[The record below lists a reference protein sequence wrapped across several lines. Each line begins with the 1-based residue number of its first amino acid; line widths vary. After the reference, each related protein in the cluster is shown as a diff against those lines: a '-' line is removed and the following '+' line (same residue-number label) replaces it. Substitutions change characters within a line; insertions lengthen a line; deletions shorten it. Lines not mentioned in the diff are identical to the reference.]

1 MPSYT
6 VAELAEQVSGT
17 VEGDSGRRIEGLA
30 SVSRAGFSDLTFV
43 TAEKYRRLLEGVSPG
58 AALVPVDM
66 AIERGEVT
74 LIRVEDPQLALSR
87 LTGLFFPDPEVDA
100 SIAATAQIGR
110 RVTLGER
117 VAIGPHV
124 VIGDDA
130 AIGDGTRIGPLTV
143 IGAEARIGLEC
154 RVADSCSVG
163 EKVRIGDRVRLHP
176 GVRLGTDGF
185 GYAQGPEGVVKM
197 PQVGGCILG
206 DDVEVGANS
215 TIDRGSFGD
224 TVVGDR
230 TKIDNLVQIGH
241 NVEIGSDCLIVA
253 QVGIA
258 GSSKIGNGVILAG
271 QVGVPD
277 HVTVGDGA
285 RVGAQA
291 GILRSVPAGSTYL
304 GSPALPA
311 ATTMRV
317 FATLPRLPD
326 ILKRLRSLERLV
338 AARETTGAEPSPD
351 DE

>member
-1 MPSYT
+1 MPSFT

-87 LTGLFFPDPEVDA
+87 LTGLFFPDPEVGA

-130 AIGDGTRIGPLTV
+130 AM
-143 IGAEARIGLEC
+143 EC